1 MESPCTISSA
11 FRNCPARVHSWGH
24 RDETVTVKAKKRR
37 ELRSFHLVTVASG
50 ALAAGFLVWVGLELG
65 GKRAT
70 EVVSDLGQATAALI
84 AAWACFNAAHRNPY
98 GFGRAWTASLHRAWR
113 LLGSAALAWGLGQ
126 VVWTVIELRIE
137 DPSVP
142 SLADVGFLAAVPLL
156 IAGVLAFPTAPM
168 RATARLRTL
177 LDGLLIAA
185 SLLFV
190 GWATVLGDTFRSNA
204 AADSSTLERAVC
216 LAYPLGDIVAGT
228 IVLVLLSRSRGR
240 GVVHLS
246 MIGAAVSALL
256 VADLGFAYKQLTGSY
271 DTGAMVDAGWVV
283 GWLLLAATA
292 LKPTVAE
299 LRHTDEEYEPSIT
312 RLALPYAPLVV
323 AAVTGL
329 MIQVVDGRF
338 EPFLVYAGTMIG
350 LLVVSRQIVA
360 LIENRQLNARLRATV
375 QQLSEREQEL
385 KDGLRRELE
394 AADRLRA
401 ADAMKDTFL
410 RAVSH
415 DLRTPLTAMLGVAVT
430 LERTRLNLP
439 RDQALDLVAMLV
451 EKTRKLERLLK
462 DLLDLNRL
470 EEGVLE
476 PNRSLTDVREL
487 VHRVVTEVDQLA
499 GWPIDLEAEP
509 IQAFIDG
516 PKVERIVENL
526 LLNTTRHTPPGTRVW
541 VKALARGADLEL
553 IVEDAGPG
561 VPAELAGTLFE
572 AFRRGGGPGPAPTMA
587 HARGVGIG
595 LSLVARFA
603 ALHGGHA
610 WVDERWGGG
619 AAFHVLLPDVVSYDR
634 GYAQVL
640 DRL

>member
-1 MESPCTISSA
+1 
-11 FRNCPARVHSWGH
+11 
-24 RDETVTVKAKKRR
+24 VTVKAKKRG
-37 ELRSFHLVTVASG
+37 ELRSFRLVVVASS
-50 ALAAGFLVWVGLELG
+50 ALTVLFLAWVGLGVG
-65 GKRAT
+65 GHRIT
-70 EVVSDLGQATAALI
+70 QLTSNIVQVVAALVG
-84 AAWACFNAAHRNPY
+84 AWTCFNAARRNPY

-126 VVWTVIELRIE
+126 VVFTVLELRGGE
-137 DPSVP
+137 PHVP
-142 SLADVGFLAAVPLL
+142 SLADAGFLTALPLL

-190 GWATVLGDTFRSNA
+190 GWATVLGDAFSHNVTST
-204 AADSSTLERAVC
+204 TLERVVT
-216 LAYPLGDIVAGT
+216 LAYPLGDIVAGS
-228 IVLVLLSRSRGR
+228 IALVLLTRSRGR

-246 MIGAAVSALL
+246 MIAAAVFSLL
-256 VADLGFAYKQLTGSY
+256 IADLGFAYKYLTGSY
-271 DTGAMVDAGWVV
+271 DSGAMIDAGWVL
-283 GWLLLAATA
+283 GWLLLTATA

-299 LRHTDEEYEPSIT
+299 LRRSDDEEEEPSIT
-312 RLALPYAPLVV
+312 RLALPYAPLVM

-329 MIQVVDGRF
+329 VIQFVAGEF
-338 EPFLVYAGTMIG
+338 EPFLVYTGTMIG
-350 LLVVSRQIVA
+350 LLVISRQIVA
-360 LIENRQLNARLRATV
+360 LVENRQLNANLRATV
-375 QQLSEREQEL
+375 LQLSEREQEL
-385 KDGLRRELE
+385 KDSLRRELA

-439 RDQALDLVAMLV
+439 REQALDLVAMLV

-499 GWPIDLEAEP
+499 GWPIDIEAEP

-561 VPAELAGTLFE
+561 VPAELAGTIFE
-572 AFRRGGGPGPAPTMA
+572 AFRRGGAAAPTVA

-619 AAFHVLLPDVVSYDR
+619 AAFHVLLPDVVSYER

>member
-1 MESPCTISSA
+1 
-11 FRNCPARVHSWGH
+11 
-24 RDETVTVKAKKRR
+24 VTVKAKKRG
-37 ELRSFHLVTVASG
+37 ELRSFRLVVVASS
-50 ALAAGFLVWVGLELG
+50 ALTVLFLAWVGLGVG
-65 GKRAT
+65 GHRIT
-70 EVVSDLGQATAALI
+70 QLTSNIVQAVAALVG
-84 AAWACFNAAHRNPY
+84 AWTCFNAARRNPY

-126 VVWTVIELRIE
+126 VVFTVLELRGGE
-137 DPSVP
+137 PHVP
-142 SLADVGFLAAVPLL
+142 SLADAGFLTALPLL

-190 GWATVLGDTFRSNA
+190 GWATVLGDAFSHNVTST
-204 AADSSTLERAVC
+204 TLERVVT

-228 IVLVLLSRSRGR
+228 IALVLLTRSRGR

-246 MIGAAVSALL
+246 MIAAAVFSLL
-256 VADLGFAYKQLTGSY
+256 IADLGFAYKYLTGSY
-271 DTGAMVDAGWVV
+271 DSGAMIDAGWVL
-283 GWLLLAATA
+283 GWLLLTATA

-299 LRHTDEEYEPSIT
+299 LRRSDDEEEPSIT
-312 RLALPYAPLVV
+312 RLALPYAPLVM

-329 MIQVVDGRF
+329 VIQFVAGEF
-338 EPFLVYAGTMIG
+338 EPFLVYTGTMIG
-350 LLVVSRQIVA
+350 LLVISRQIVA
-360 LIENRQLNARLRATV
+360 LVENRQLNANLRATV
-375 QQLSEREQEL
+375 LQLSEREQEL
-385 KDGLRRELE
+385 KDSLRRELA

-439 RDQALDLVAMLV
+439 REQALDLVAMLV

-499 GWPIDLEAEP
+499 GWPIDIEAEP

-561 VPAELAGTLFE
+561 VPAELAGTIFE
-572 AFRRGGGPGPAPTMA
+572 AFRRGGAAAPTVA

>member
-1 MESPCTISSA
+1 M
-11 FRNCPARVHSWGH
+11 
-24 RDETVTVKAKKRR
+24 TVKAKKRK
-37 ELRSFHLVTVASG
+37 ELRSFRLVAIAAAALGAGFLAWVGLGLGAEATTTLVSNLFQAMA
-50 ALAAGFLVWVGLELG
+50 ALAAAG
-65 GKRAT
+65 
-70 EVVSDLGQATAALI
+70 
-84 AAWACFNAAHRNPY
+84 ACFNAARRNPY

-126 VVWTVIELRIE
+126 VVWTIFEFRGE
-137 DPSVP
+137 EPSVP
-142 SLADVGFLAAVPLL
+142 SLADAGFLTAVPLL

-185 SLLFV
+185 SLLFL
-190 GWATVLGDTFRSNA
+190 GWATVLGDAFASNGGA
-204 AADSSTLERAVC
+204 PSTLERAVL

-228 IVLVLLSRSRGR
+228 IVLVLLTRSRGR

-246 MIGAAVSALL
+246 MIAAAVFSLL
-256 VADLGFAYKQLTGSY
+256 VADLAFAYKNSIDSY
-271 DTGAMVDAGWVV
+271 GTGAMVDAGWVV

-299 LRHTDEEYEPSIT
+299 LRRSDDEAEPSIT

-323 AAVTGL
+323 AAVTAL
-329 MIQVVDGRF
+329 IIQIVTGEF
-338 EPFLVYAGTMIG
+338 EPFLVYTGTMIG
-350 LLVVSRQIVA
+350 LLVISRQIVA
-360 LIENRQLNARLRATV
+360 LIENRQLNARLQATV
-375 QQLSEREQEL
+375 EQLSEREQEL
-385 KDGLRRELE
+385 KDGLRRELA

-401 ADAMKDTFL
+401 ADDMKDTFL

-415 DLRTPLTAMLGVAVT
+415 DLRTPLTAMLGVAIT

-439 RDQALDLVAMLV
+439 RDQALDLVGMLV

-476 PNRSLTDVREL
+476 PNRSMTDVREL

-499 GWPIDLEAEP
+499 GWPIDIEAEP

-561 VPAELAGTLFE
+561 VPAELAGTIFE
-572 AFRRGGGPGPAPTMA
+572 AFRRGAGAAPTMA